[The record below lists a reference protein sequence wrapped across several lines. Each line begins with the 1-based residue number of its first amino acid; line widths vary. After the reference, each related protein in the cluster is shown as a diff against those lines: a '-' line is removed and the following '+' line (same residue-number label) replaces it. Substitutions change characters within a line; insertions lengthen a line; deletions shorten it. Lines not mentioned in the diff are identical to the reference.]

1 MSGRGLKPRLRLA
14 LPSFVT
20 DVLMHA
26 AAQNFPWAEELE
38 KTLITSLTT
47 SFGLDFLLFKDKQ
60 GGEVDTVHNVRNG
73 VWASDAERQNFEQRG
88 EYNSTPYHTHANY
101 IATGQKDKAS
111 QAAGTLNDPY
121 RNKVMAAHEQR
132 NLDHVISA
140 KEIHDDA
147 GRVLAGLSGVEL
159 ANQSSNL
166 QTTHETVNK
175 SKKQTPI
182 NDYLDKLPGLISSH
196 EKSLAGDRTRLQKMP
211 RETPQ
216 QQHDARVLE
225 DQIRKT
231 ESKINELKAV
241 DPEGMRKRDAEAR
254 TPYNQQIN
262 TAYYTSSKFLH
273 HTAHAAGSDG
283 LSMGTR
289 QMLGLVMAEV
299 WFELRE
305 QLPAL
310 LDTLKHSFSLDA
322 FVDSISQ
329 SLKGIWKRVQARF
342 NDFLVAFKDGVFAGV
357 LGSLTTTV
365 FNIFATTQ
373 KMAIK
378 IIRELWGQLVKAIKL
393 MVFNPEQLSFV
404 EQCQA
409 VTSILSVGVATVVGT
424 MAYTQLVPFLSF
436 PFGTELAAFSG
447 ALVTGVLTLGLNY
460 FLLHST
466 MAHKL
471 WAFIGSLTPHAGTV
485 REFQAINAELDRYLL
500 ELSLLEFNLDV
511 DELHAFTQELEA
523 CNDEIRR
530 SAILKQAVE
539 ARGIEL
545 PFEVGD
551 PASTRNWLASLV

>member
-1 MSGRGLKPRLRLA
+1 
-14 LPSFVT
+14 
-20 DVLMHA
+20 MHA
-26 AAQNFPWAEELE
+26 AAQDFPWAEELE
-38 KTLITSLTT
+38 KTVITSLTT

-60 GGEVDTVHNVRNG
+60 GGEVDTIHNVRNG
-73 VWASDAERQNFEQRG
+73 VWATDAEKQRFQQRD
-88 EYNSTPYHTHANY
+88 EYDSTPYHQHANY

-111 QAAGTLNDPY
+111 QAAGTLKDPY
-121 RNKVMAAHEQR
+121 RSKVMAANEQR

-166 QTTHETVNK
+166 QTTHETINK

-182 NDYLDKLPGLISSH
+182 NEYLDKLPGLVSNH
-196 EKSLAGDRTRLQKMP
+196 EKSLAGDRARLTKMP

-216 QQHDARVLE
+216 QQHEARALE
-225 DQIRKT
+225 DKIRKT
-231 ESKINELKAV
+231 ESKINELKTV

-254 TPYNQQIN
+254 APYDQQIN
-262 TAYYTSSKFLH
+262 AAYYTSSKFLH
-273 HTAHAAGSDG
+273 QTARATGSAA
-283 LSMGTR
+283 LAMGTR

-310 LDTLKHSFSLDA
+310 LDKLKHTFSLEA
-322 FVDSISQ
+322 FVDSINK

-373 KMAIK
+373 AMAIK

-393 MVFNPEQLSFV
+393 MVFNPDQLSFV

-409 VTSILSVGVATVVGT
+409 VTSLLSVGVATVVGT

-436 PFGTELAAFSG
+436 PFGTELAAFAG
-447 ALVTGVLTLGLNY
+447 ALVTGLVTLGLNY
-460 FLLHST
+460 FLLHSA
-466 MAHKL
+466 MARKL
-471 WAFIGSLTPHAGTV
+471 WAFIESLTPHAGTV

-500 ELSLLEFNLDV
+500 ELSRLEFNLDV
-511 DELHAFTQELEA
+511 EELQAFTQELEA
-523 CNDEIRR
+523 CNDEIQR
-530 SAILKQAVE
+530 SAILQQAVA

-545 PFEVGD
+545 PFEVGNA
-551 PASTRNWLASLV
+551 ASTRNWLASLV

>member
-1 MSGRGLKPRLRLA
+1 
-14 LPSFVT
+14 
-20 DVLMHA
+20 MHA
-26 AAQNFPWAEELE
+26 AAQDFPWAEELE
-38 KTLITSLTT
+38 KTVITSLTT

-60 GGEVDTVHNVRNG
+60 GGEVDTIHNVRNG
-73 VWASDAERQNFEQRG
+73 VWATDAEKQRFEQRG
-88 EYNSTPYHTHANY
+88 EYDSTPYHQHANY

-111 QAAGTLNDPY
+111 QAAGTLKDPY

-147 GRVLAGLSGVEL
+147 GRGLAELSGVEL

-166 QTTHETVNK
+166 QTTHETLNK

-182 NDYLDKLPGLISSH
+182 NEYLDKLPGLISNH
-196 EKSLAGDRTRLQKMP
+196 EKSLAGDRARLTQMP

-216 QQHDARVLE
+216 QQHEARALE
-225 DQIRKT
+225 DKIRKT
-231 ESKINELKAV
+231 ESKVNELKAV
-241 DPEGMRKRDAEAR
+241 DLEGMRKRDAEAR
-254 TPYNQQIN
+254 ALYDQQIN
-262 TAYYTSSKFLH
+262 ATYYTSSKFLH
-273 HTAHAAGSDG
+273 QTARATGSAA
-283 LSMGTR
+283 LAMGTR

-310 LDTLKHSFSLDA
+310 LDKLKHTFSLEA
-322 FVDSISQ
+322 FVDSISN

-342 NDFLVAFKDGVFAGV
+342 NDFLLAFKDGVFAGV

-373 KMAIK
+373 AMAIK

-393 MVFNPEQLSFV
+393 MVFNPDQLSFV

-409 VTSILSVGVATVVGT
+409 VTSLLSVGVATVVGT

-436 PFGTELAAFSG
+436 PFGTELAAFAG
-447 ALVTGVLTLGLNY
+447 ALVTGLVTLGLNY
-460 FLLHST
+460 FLLHSA
-466 MAHKL
+466 MARKL
-471 WAFIGSLTPHAGTV
+471 WAFIESLTPHAGTV

-500 ELSLLEFNLDV
+500 ELSRLEFNLDV
-511 DELHAFTQELEA
+511 EELQAFTQEHEA
-523 CNDEIRR
+523 CNDEIQR
-530 SAILKQAVE
+530 SAVLQQAVE

-545 PFEVGD
+545 PFEVGNA
-551 PASTRNWLASLV
+551 ASTRNWLASLV

>member
-1 MSGRGLKPRLRLA
+1 
-14 LPSFVT
+14 
-20 DVLMHA
+20 MHA
-26 AAQNFPWAEELE
+26 AAQDFPWAEELE
-38 KTLITSLTT
+38 KTVITSLTT
-47 SFGLDFLLFKDKQ
+47 SFGLDFLLFTDKQ
-60 GGEVDTVHNVRNG
+60 GGEVNTIHNVRQG
-73 VWASDAERQNFEQRG
+73 VWATDAEKQHYEAQTLDT
-88 EYNSTPYHTHANY
+88 YDSKPYHQHANY
-101 IATGQKDKAS
+101 IATGKRDKAS

-121 RNKVMAAHEQR
+121 RNTVMGAHEQR

-147 GRVLAGLSGVEL
+147 GRVLAGLDGVEL

-182 NDYLDKLPGLISSH
+182 DKYLEKLPDLISNH
-196 EKSLAGDRTRLQKMP
+196 EKSLAGDRARLTRMP

-216 QQHDARVLE
+216 QQHEARALE
-225 DQIRKT
+225 DKIRKT
-231 ESKINELKAV
+231 ESKIDELKAV
-241 DPEGMRKRDAEAR
+241 DAEAMRKRDAEAR
-254 TPYNQQIN
+254 APYDEQIN
-262 TAYYTSSKFLH
+262 RAYYTSSKFLH
-273 HTAHAAGSDG
+273 QTAYAAGSAG
-283 LSMGTR
+283 LAMGTR

-299 WFELRE
+299 WFELRV

-310 LDTLKHSFSLDA
+310 LDKLKHSFCLEA
-322 FVDSISQ
+322 FVESINK

-342 NDFLVAFKDGVFAGV
+342 NDFLLAFKDGVFAGV

-373 KMAIK
+373 AMAIK
-378 IIRELWGQLVKAIKL
+378 IIRELWGQLVKAIKV
-393 MVFNPEQLSFV
+393 MVFNPDQLSFI

-409 VTSILSVGVATVVGT
+409 VTSLLSVGAATVVGT

-436 PFGTELAAFSG
+436 PFGTELAAFAG
-447 ALVTGVLTLGLNY
+447 AMVTGLVTLGLNY
-460 FLLHST
+460 FLLHSP
-466 MAHKL
+466 MARKL
-471 WAFIGSLTPHAGTV
+471 WAFIESLTPHAGTV

-511 DELHAFTQELEA
+511 DELQAFAQELEA

-530 SAILKQAVE
+530 STILQQAVA

-545 PFEVGD
+545 PFEMGNA
-551 PASTRNWLASLV
+551 ASTRNWLASLV

>member
-1 MSGRGLKPRLRLA
+1 
-14 LPSFVT
+14 
-20 DVLMHA
+20 MHA

-38 KTLITSLTT
+38 KTVITSLTT

-60 GGEVDTVHNVRNG
+60 GGEVDSINNVRNG
-73 VWASDAERQNFEQRG
+73 IWATDAEKQSFEGRG
-88 EYNSTPYHTHANY
+88 DYDSTPYHQHANY

-111 QAAGTLNDPY
+111 QATGTLKDPY

-147 GRVLAGLSGVEL
+147 GRVLAGLKGVEL

-182 NDYLDKLPGLISSH
+182 TEYLNKLPGLISNH
-196 EKSLAGDRTRLQKMP
+196 EKSLAGDRVRLTKMP

-216 QQHDARVLE
+216 QQHEACALADK
-225 DQIRKT
+225 IRKT

-241 DPEGMRKRDAEAR
+241 DHEGMRKRDAEAR
-254 TPYNQQIN
+254 APYDQQIN
-262 TAYYTSSKFLH
+262 AAYYTSSKFLH
-273 HTAHAAGSDG
+273 QTARATGSAA
-283 LSMGTR
+283 LAMGTR

-299 WFELRE
+299 WFELRL
-305 QLPAL
+305 QLPLL
-310 LDTLKHSFSLDA
+310 LDKLKHTFSLEA
-322 FVDSISQ
+322 FVDSISK
-329 SLKGIWKRVQARF
+329 SLQGIWKRVQARF
-342 NDFLVAFKDGVFAGV
+342 NDFLMAFKDGVFAGV

-373 KMAIK
+373 AMAIK

-393 MVFNPEQLSFV
+393 MVFNPDQLSFV

-409 VTSILSVGVATVVGT
+409 VTALLSVGVATVVGT

-436 PFGTELAAFSG
+436 PFGTELAAFAG
-447 ALVTGVLTLGLNY
+447 ALVTGLVTLGLNY
-460 FLLHST
+460 FLLHSA

-471 WAFIGSLTPHAGTV
+471 WAFIESLTPHMGTV

-500 ELSLLEFNLDV
+500 ELSRLEFNLDIE
-511 DELHAFTQELEA
+511 ELQAFTQELEA
-523 CNDEIRR
+523 CNDEIQR
-530 SAILKQAVE
+530 SAVLQQAVE

-545 PFEVGD
+545 PFEAGNA
-551 PASTRNWLASLV
+551 ASTRNWLASLV